1 MIRLC
6 ILDEKLDDLDLKITR
21 YVNNNVKEVINVAI
35 DFLEDDND
43 FDIWN
48 IIPINTTSIDEG
60 NWLRMVYDLFNM
72 VKSQIVRDYI
82 KPKYQYLLYM
92 ILDWWQEC
100 VSDETE
106 LLLVEIEEDLKQEIK
121 KKYIDEDDGCELLRM
136 ITTYEEYLSILFEDQ
151 DFLPERLEAMIT
163 LYLRSREKFNAFFGD
178 VDLEEYRDLMPN
190 DLKEQYDENK
200 KIKKKEELGENYVVP
215 SERLQPRSNEER
227 LNATLLSADSVLRD
241 LLDVCESICNNK
253 TYDYNQSENAVN
265 DYFRDMLSAKGYAQI
280 MDQTRHGVSN
290 RGDDAGEV
298 DILLKKN
305 NREVAIIEGLKLDC
319 VNQKYIK
326 KHINKAIINYN
337 ALGTATFIIAY
348 VGAINFKAFWEG
360 IYSYLSS
367 YNYPLKVRKRV
378 ETMPYPNAAVRYANG
393 VLSKDGYDF
402 PIYFIAVNI
411 QQKRVNEE

>member
-35 DFLEDDND
+35 DFLEDDNG

-48 IIPINTTSIDEG
+48 IIPINTTSIDEE

-72 VKSQIVRDYI
+72 VRSPVVRDYI

-121 KKYIDEDDGCELLRM
+121 KKYVDEDDECKLLRT

-151 DFLPERLEAMIT
+151 DFLPEQLEAMVT

-200 KIKKKEELGENYVVP
+200 KIKKKEELGENYVAP
-215 SERLQPRSNEER
+215 SERSQPRSNEER

-241 LLDVCESICNNK
+241 LLDICESICNNK
-253 TYDYNQSENAVN
+253 TYDYNQSENAIN

-337 ALGTATFIIAY
+337 ALGTATFIIN
-348 VGAINFKAFWEG
+348 AISSSQLNSAK
-360 IYSYLSS
+360 SNKVS
-367 YNYPLKVRKRV
+367 YNPV
-378 ETMPYPNAAVRYANG
+378 
-393 VLSKDGYDF
+393 F
-402 PIYFIAVNI
+402 P
-411 QQKRVNEE
+411 